1 MSILGNNYEEVIYSF
16 TKQQWK
22 PLIDL
27 IPIIE
32 KTEKFGEV
40 GGGDQD
46 DEGVFTLPYFIP
58 SQVVVRFEEIVY
70 CIPII
75 INFDWGTWDEGR
87 KILNKNDF
95 NFDTIDIPTKC
106 KLITAI
112 VRNNRFCDG
121 ALVSAF
127 ESGIILKILKSI
139 AKQIS

>member
-1 MSILGNNYEEVIYSF
+1 MDTLGDDYVEVINSF

-32 KTEKFGEV
+32 KTESFGEV
-40 GGGDQD
+40 SGGDQD

-58 SQVVVRFEEIVY
+58 SQVVVQFEEIVY
-70 CIPII
+70 SIPII
-75 INFDWGTWDEGR
+75 INFEWGAWDEGR
-87 KILNKNDF
+87 KMLNNNDF

-121 ALVSAF
+121 ALVGAF
-127 ESGIILKILKSI
+127 ESGVILKVLKSI
-139 AKQIS
+139 KVQM